1 MGKSTGRCSIHGAS
15 REHPERCPQ
24 KIQLDALAYMCKLAQ
39 NDPNFSVKICV
50 MVDLTDDHSIKKVW
64 YQSKLPKLSSSQF
77 RVSSKEELPLDA
89 NFGMSCMD
97 RHILINCSGSGTRF
111 LKDVAD
117 EDMKFVKGQTM
128 LVKADHDKILICRGK
143 IEYTYVP
150 GHGDGTAI
158 LGKAKNWGSVNK
170 HVHPETRADIF
181 RRIHENIPDS
191 FPMEPKDNYIVR
203 DITAIR
209 PQKEGDARNR

>member
-1 MGKSTGRCSIHGAS
+1 M
-15 REHPERCPQ
+15 
-24 KIQLDALAYMCKLAQ
+24 AQ
-39 NDPNFSVKICV
+39 PVFLPWLRTRLEGSGVRFKQSSVRSLF
-50 MVDLTDDHSIKKVW
+50 DLK
-64 YQSKLPKLSSSQF
+64 
-77 RVSSKEELPLDA
+77 
-89 NFGMSCMD
+89 GMD

-170 HVHPETRADIF
+170 HVHPETRADVGSVRGSV
-181 RRIHENIPDS
+181 RRDS
-191 FPMEPKDNYIVR
+191 CC
-203 DITAIR
+203 
-209 PQKEGDARNR
+209 